1 LNKAD
6 GNLVYLFY
14 IILIFLSL
22 SLDETITDPQDIT
35 VLEQRKQELEE
46 VNNMLRTR
54 LDILLTM
61 LAEVNAE
68 EQFKG
73 KVDI

>member
-1 LNKAD
+1 MEIW
-6 GNLVYLFY
+6 YIFFY
-14 IILIFLSL
+14 IILILIFF